1 MAYCFCFLKHT
12 SGAAQ
17 LAHLTAQQQLLLSAQ
32 LSFGVHAVPFLSQ
45 LHSPLGT
52 EASELALKVLH
63 LTCRMK
69 EPEQCG
75 GAPGLSQC
83 PGEP

>member
-1 MAYCFCFLKHT
+1 MAFCFSFSKHT
-12 SGAAQ
+12 SEAAQ

-32 LSFGVHAVPFLSQ
+32 LSISVHAGRSFSQ

-52 EASELALKVLH
+52 EASELTLKLLH
-63 LTCRMK
+63 PMCRMK
-69 EPEQCG
+69 EPERCG

-83 PGEP
+83 PVEP